1 MGGLFLIFILG
12 FVTFLIGSSYKKEI
26 VREREIAE
34 QNSIKYHHF
43 LANKTQHLN
52 RYLSLSERREFTEQC
67 LQKATFQLA
76 INCSQYRQSTLKYL
90 DKLNEEFL
98 EREEQRCDP
107 LFSDILGHSLD
118 KQQRDAVMRDEDY
131 HLIVA
136 GAGAGKTLTIVG
148 KVAYLCSAKGV
159 SPKDILLISFTNKAA
174 EEMTERLTKQLGK
187 PVTAYTFHKL
197 GLGIIRKHMSAAP
210 NIADDNALEGIIN
223 RYFEQSLDASA
234 TDDNK
239 FLNFLAYYL
248 YVPADKQEFQSLGEY
263 IEAERGTDMETLKSK
278 YEKRKG
284 IPDKISIY
292 GEHMKSQE
300 EVMIANFLFLNG
312 VKYKYE
318 QPYPHTTE
326 FTYRPDFFLPDYGIY
341 LEHFGIDKDGKC
353 AWLPP
358 IEAQKY
364 VQDIERKRQIH
375 AEHNTKLLETYS
387 YYQHDGILL
396 EKLKEILIAHGIK
409 LHPIAKDTVLK
420 EIFMRDDRGLK
431 GLNKLLSSFVHLF
444 KAQGYTSKDFS
455 ALETKFPG
463 NTYHQERCKLF
474 FSIVED
480 IYEEY
485 ESALEK
491 TRSIDFSDMIIK
503 ATEIVKDAPNR
514 LPYKY
519 VIIDEYQDMGR
530 DRYHLV
536 KAILETTKAKLV
548 CIGDDWQSIYR
559 FNGSDVRLF
568 TSFEQYWGQ
577 GYISR
582 IEKTYR
588 NSQELINI
596 CGRFIMR
603 NSAQIRK
610 ELVSSKS
617 TPDPVRKAEYAKDE
631 KQACLEQIL
640 DDIFDKYGESTVF
653 LLGRNNY
660 DIDFIDKSE
669 KSNLKVLRSSTGVKL
684 RYNKHPELKISFLTV
699 HKSKG
704 LEADNVVIIN
714 CANDYFGFPNKIE
727 DDPILQ
733 LLLSDAEPY
742 RYAEERRLMY
752 VALTRTKNMTYLLV
766 PKKDPSEFVTELN
779 GMGVVDI
786 EGKEADTWGDIWGD
800 KNAETISCPRCKTGK
815 LVKRSVNGS
824 DFYGCSNYPKCTY
837 ACKNPSKHICPK
849 CGGIM
854 VLRESKFGKFYGCS
868 NYPLC
873 KYTFDA
879 DPKRQIQRRYSNR
892 SRYSRKRWY

>member
-1 MGGLFLIFILG
+1 MGVLFLIFVLG
-12 FVTFLIGSSYKKEI
+12 FVFFLINSSRKNKI
-26 VREREIAE
+26 EREIAE
-34 QNSIKYHHF
+34 QNSNNYHNF
-43 LANKTQHLN
+43 LANETQHLDC
-52 RYLSLSERREFTEQC
+52 YLSLSERQEFTEQC
-67 LQKATFQLA
+67 LQKATSQLE
-76 INCSQYRQSTLKYL
+76 INCSKYQQSTLKYL
-90 DKLNEEFL
+90 DRLNEEFL
-98 EREEQRCDP
+98 EREERRCDH
-107 LFSDILGHSLD
+107 LFSNILGRSLD

-148 KVAYLCSAKGV
+148 KVAYLCSVKHI

-174 EEMTERLTKQLGK
+174 EEMTERLSKQLGH
-187 PVTAYTFHKL
+187 PVAAYTFHKL
-197 GLGIIRKHMSAAP
+197 GLEIIRKHLSAAP
-210 NIADDNALEGIIN
+210 NIADDNTLEGIIN
-223 RYFEQSLDASA
+223 RYYEKALGSSVSA
-234 TDDNK
+234 DNK
-239 FLNFLAYYL
+239 LLTFLAYYL
-248 YVPADKQEFQSLGEY
+248 YVPADKQDFQSLGEY
-263 IEAERGTDMETLKSK
+263 IDAERGTDLETLKSK

-284 IPDKISIY
+284 VPDKISIY

-318 QPYPHTTE
+318 HPYPHTTE
-326 FTYRPDFFLPDYGIY
+326 FTYKPDFFLPDYGIY
-341 LEHFGIDKDGKC
+341 LEHFGIDKNGKC
-353 AWLPP
+353 SWLPP
-358 IEAQKY
+358 IESQKY
-364 VQDIERKRQIH
+364 VQTIERKRQIH

-387 YYQHDGILL
+387 YYQRDGILL
-396 EKLKEILIAHGIK
+396 EKLKEILIANGVK
-409 LHPIAKDTVLK
+409 LRSIAKDTVLK
-420 EIFMRDDRGLK
+420 EIFMRDDRGLQ
-431 GLNKLLSSFVHLF
+431 GFNKLLSSFIHLF
-444 KAQGYTSKDFS
+444 KAQGDTAGDF
-455 ALETKFPG
+455 ALLEAKFPD
-463 NTYHQERCKLF
+463 NTYLRERSKLF

-480 IYEEY
+480 IYKEY
-485 ESALEK
+485 ETALER
-491 TRSIDFSDMIIK
+491 TRSIDFSDMISK
-503 ATEIVKDAPNR
+503 ATNIIDSGLQP

-519 VIIDEYQDMGR
+519 VIIDEYQDTGR
-530 DRYHLV
+530 DRYRLV
-536 KAILETTKAKLV
+536 KVILKTTKAKLI

-559 FNGSDVRLF
+559 FNGSDVSLF
-568 TSFEQYWGQ
+568 TSFGSYWGHE
-577 GYISR
+577 YISR

-603 NSAQIRK
+603 NSAQIK
-610 ELVSSKS
+610 KNLVSSKS
-617 TPDPVRKAEYAKDE
+617 TPDPIRKAEYAKDE
-631 KQACLEQIL
+631 KQTCLEQIL
-640 DDIFDKYGESTVF
+640 DDIFEKYGESTVF

-669 KSNLKVLRSSTGVKL
+669 KSNLKVLRSSAGVKI

-727 DDPILQ
+727 DDSILQ
-733 LLLSDAEPY
+733 LLLSDEEPY

-779 GMGVVDI
+779 QMGVVDI
-786 EGKEADTWGDIWGD
+786 KKKDSNVWSPESADSLE
-800 KNAETISCPRCKTGK
+800 KALSCPRCKTGK
-815 LVKRSVNGS
+815 LIKRTVNGS

-837 ACKNPSKHICPK
+837 ACKNPSKHICPQ

-879 DPKRQIQRRYSNR
+879 DPKKRIQKRYSTRRRYYR
-892 SRYSRKRWY
+892 PKRWY